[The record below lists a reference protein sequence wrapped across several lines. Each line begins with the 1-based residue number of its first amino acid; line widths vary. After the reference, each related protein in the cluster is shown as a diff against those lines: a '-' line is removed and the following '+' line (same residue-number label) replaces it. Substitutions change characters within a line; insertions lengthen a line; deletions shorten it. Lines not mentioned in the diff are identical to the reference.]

1 MLTLPH
7 LQLLIKYHW
16 RAERFARE
24 ASAAEKDLMNEL
36 DWTQLAELLTDLQ
49 LYHQQ
54 LLSKDY
60 ARQVLHRL
68 LATCADEATA
78 QTFIGYAGTL
88 VPGN

>member
-1 MLTLPH
+1 MLTLAK

-16 RAERFARE
+16 RTDWFARE
-24 ASAAEKDLMNEL
+24 ASASEQVLMAGL

-49 LYHQQ
+49 LYHQH

-60 ARQVLHRL
+60 ARQLHRRL

-88 VPGN
+88 AAAQ

>member
-1 MLTLPH
+1 MLTLPQ

-16 RAERFARE
+16 RADWFARE
-24 ASAAEKDLMNEL
+24 GSASEQALMAGL
-36 DWTQLAELLTDLQ
+36 DWTQLNELLTDLQ

-60 ARQVLHRL
+60 ARHLLRRL
-68 LATCADEATA
+68 LEACADEATA

>member
-1 MLTLPH
+1 MLTLPQ

-16 RAERFARE
+16 RADRFARE
-24 ASAAEKDLMNEL
+24 AGASEKELMADL
-36 DWTQLAELLTDLQ
+36 DWAQLAELLTDLQ

-60 ARQVLHRL
+60 ARQLLRRL
-68 LATCADEATA
+68 LATCADETTA

-88 VPGN
+88 VTSN